1 MHVPHDVPHE
11 LASWRSTDRLRSALL
26 LAVLCIVC
34 GLYSSSPA
42 MAQVLPGIA
51 LPATGEA
58 DEPTEETAAAPPKA
72 IPLQAVP
79 DRLDEGRELLRRAV
93 NAARPDPEVESIA
106 EQLDALEA
114 RLETLDEPLPAT
126 DLRSLENALERI
138 NGLRRALTS
147 LRLPLARR
155 GSELGQRLESLQQS
169 SETWRLT
176 RDALAG
182 ADAPAELLEN
192 VDNLRDALEEAR
204 EAVDARLETI
214 LAMQAQLTRWRTPLE
229 ERRETLEAAMAKA
242 GAELFKPEHPAIW
255 RGEVSLGDLEGS
267 RRSWQGDWQALQN
280 YLAAREGAVALH
292 GGLLVLLLVIFY
304 ALARKVDQWVNDRPE
319 LGPTLAIFRFPL
331 AAALVMA
338 ILAGSWLYPD
348 APSVLR
354 ELLGVLLIL
363 PLLRVLP
370 PMVNPVLRGPLY
382 QVIGLYALL
391 RLDILLG
398 TGTSLERYTLL
409 LITTAAFAVATLMFR
424 PGGPGA
430 KLEAGPWW
438 RAVRFAGRGG
448 VMVLLTA
455 LLANIGGYVSLAGLL
470 TNAVIASAFAGI
482 VLFAGILVTRAALNA
497 LLQTQLLRKSNLV
510 RWHSAAIDGWVMRIL
525 PFVVLVGWIL
535 ATLRLFRLDGLLGQV
550 LGGILFSSA
559 RIGTVSISLGD
570 ILGFALAIWLG
581 LLVSRLLRFV
591 LDVDVFPRVTLPRGV
606 AATVSM
612 LVNYTIL
619 GIAVVFAVAAAGIQL
634 ERFAIIVGALSVG
647 IGFGLQNVVNNFVSG
662 LILAFERPVQSGD
675 TIEFTETFGNVTR
688 IGVRSST
695 VRTFDGAEVIVPNAN
710 LISNEVTNWTLSDMR
725 RRIEILAGVAYGTDP
740 RKVIALLL
748 DVARRNEKILEDPE
762 PAALFLGFGDSSLDF
777 SLRAWTD
784 DFNNYLTIKS
794 DLTLAVH
801 DALYD
806 SGIEIPF
813 PQRDLHLRSVD
824 SAAVA
829 RIGAVRAPE
838 VGDAPAS
845 DAASLPD
852 PGSGS
857 PGDQGS
863 GPSAG
868 GTS

>member
-1 MHVPHDVPHE
+1 MPP
-11 LASWRSTDRLRSALL
+11 AKSSPRAAMLL
-26 LAVLCIVC
+26 LAVLCIAC
-34 GLYSSSPA
+34 GLSAGAPA
-42 MAQVLPGIA
+42 IAQVLPGISVPDRA
-51 LPATGEA
+51 ETEEPA
-58 DEPTEETAAAPPKA
+58 EETAPAPLRA
-72 IPLQAVP
+72 VPLQAVP
-79 DRLDEGRELLRRAV
+79 DRLDEGRELVRRAV

-106 EQLDALEA
+106 EQLTGLET

-126 DLRSLENALERI
+126 DLRSLENALERV
-138 NGLRRALTS
+138 NGLRRDLTS

-155 GSELGQRLESLQQS
+155 GSELGQRLESLQQA

-176 RDALAG
+176 REALAG
-182 ADAPAELLEN
+182 GDAPAELLES
-192 VDNLRDALEEAR
+192 VDNLQDALEDAR
-204 EAVDARLETI
+204 QVVDGRLETI
-214 LAMQAQLTRWRTPLE
+214 LAMQAQLTRWRTPVE
-229 ERRETLEAAMAKA
+229 ERREILEAAMAQA
-242 GAELFKPEHPAIW
+242 GAELFEPEHPAIW
-255 RGEVSLGDLEGS
+255 RSDISLGDLQGS
-267 RRSWQGDWQALQN
+267 RHAWQGDWQALQN
-280 YLAAREGAVALH
+280 YLAAREGALALH
-292 GGLLVLLLVIFY
+292 AGLLVLLLVFFF
-304 ALARKVDQWVNDRPE
+304 ALARKVDQWVGDRPG
-319 LGPTLAIFRFPL
+319 LAPTLAIFRFPL

-338 ILAGSWLYPD
+338 ILAGAWLYPD
-348 APSVLR
+348 APPVLR
-354 ELLGVLLIL
+354 ELFGVLLIL
-363 PLLRVLP
+363 PLLRMLP
-370 PMVNPVLRGPLY
+370 PIVSPVLRGPLY
-382 QVIGLYALL
+382 QVIALYALL
-391 RLDILLG
+391 RMDILLG

-409 LITTAAFAVATLMFR
+409 LLTTAALAVAALMFR
-424 PGGPGA
+424 PGGPAA

-438 RAVRFAGRGG
+438 RAVRFAGRAGSL
-448 VMVLLTA
+448 VLLTA

-470 TNAVIASAFAGI
+470 TNAVIGSAFAGI
-482 VLFAGILVTRAALNA
+482 VLFAGVVVTRAALNA
-497 LLQTQLLRKSNLV
+497 MLQTQLLRKSNLV

-525 PFVVLVGWIL
+525 PFVVLIGWIV

-550 LGGILFSSA
+550 VSGILFSRA

-581 LLVSRLLRFV
+581 LLLSRLLRFV

-606 AATVSM
+606 AATISM

-634 ERFAIIVGALSVG
+634 DRFAIIVGALSVG

-740 RKVIALLL
+740 RKVIELLL
-748 DVARRNEKILEDPE
+748 AVARRNEKVLEDPE

-801 DALYD
+801 DALYE

-829 RIGAVRAPE
+829 RIGAVRSPE

-845 DAASLPD
+845 DAASSPD
-852 PGSGS
+852 PGPGS
-857 PGDQGS
+857 RGGQGS
-863 GPSAG
+863 GPSSG